1 MIKRHYIIITAIM
14 ALLTACASKEDV
26 VSPTYTV
33 GENDNAITLRAGIRE
48 GGSGVETRAADPN
61 HELHLA
67 FKQGTLATLRID
79 GTWTRQSQSTESVT
93 KTTTATIGAE
103 TSTGSKHNALT
114 MSPMLYWDDYGTADP
129 ANTDGRSEGL
139 TIYGVAV
146 DGVTTAPP
154 VSL

>member
-1 MIKRHYIIITAIM
+1 MKKRNRKMIKRHYIIITAIM

-33 GENDNAITLRAGIRE
+33 GENDNVITLRAGIRE
-48 GGSGVETRAADPN
+48 GGSGVETRAAEESHDK
-61 HELHLA
+61 HIA
-67 FKQGTLATLRID
+67 FTNGTKAALRID
-79 GTWTRQSQSTESVT
+79 GTWTGHSPESVSQ
-93 KTTTATIGAE
+93 TTTATIDAA
-103 TSTGSKHNALT
+103 TADSKHNALT

-146 DGVTTAPP
+146 DGVTTA
-154 VSL
+154 